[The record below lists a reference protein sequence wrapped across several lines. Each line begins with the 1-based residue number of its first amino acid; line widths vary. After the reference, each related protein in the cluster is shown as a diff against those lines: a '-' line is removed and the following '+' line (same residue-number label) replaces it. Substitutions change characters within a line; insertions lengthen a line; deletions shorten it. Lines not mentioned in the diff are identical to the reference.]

1 MSDPQNVMIVP
12 LPQQAPA
19 SPAQVPQAQSD
30 SHTVPY
36 DRFQEVIQQ
45 KNALAD
51 KAAKYE
57 QLLGQVNSTLN
68 PNQGLPQ
75 FETAEQLVKFNREE
89 TQRLI
94 ADAENRFVKQYI
106 EPNQQREMLSTYGNG
121 VEKFFASD
129 PQAAAIRAEMDRETA
144 VLPEWKKQAVIQGVM
159 NGDYELLNNIK
170 ARVLET
176 RAKEIQSQTNNYLHG
191 SVPMAQAPTPFR
203 TMGTIPASKHELI

>member
-94 ADAENRFVKQYI
+94 ADAENRFV
-106 EPNQQREMLSTYGNG
+106 
-121 VEKFFASD
+121 
-129 PQAAAIRAEMDRETA
+129 
-144 VLPEWKKQAVIQGVM
+144 
-159 NGDYELLNNIK
+159 
-170 ARVLET
+170 
-176 RAKEIQSQTNNYLHG
+176 
-191 SVPMAQAPTPFR
+191 
-203 TMGTIPASKHELI
+203 